1 LGSLASFP
9 YWFTYWFALV
19 VRYLILL
26 LTLSSCAT
34 LSEMGG
40 AALGGALG
48 GSVAGPGGAALGGA
62 LGVGGVKILEA
73 EDIVPTPKPEVI
85 DTKPPVADVIDSIS
99 NLALTAIYVALAF
112 LVLIPFLTGKG
123 RRFAGEG
130 LRKILGNSAP
140 KKWVDENFNRLNKHE
155 EIINNLKNQIEDIPL
170 VKNRS

>member
-1 LGSLASFP
+1 MGSLASFP

-34 LSEMGG
+34 LSEM
-40 AALGGALG
+40 
-48 GSVAGPGGAALGGA
+48 GGAALGGA